1 VNEIRE
7 QAIMSILKSINEQIK
22 KGRLVK
28 YRGKEVVELDIVETN
43 YGPRIVKRIY
53 IKYKDETINVLSF
66 SDFLSRRIEVR

>member
-1 VNEIRE
+1 MNEIRE